1 MNSEDVWM
9 GNAQGNH
16 FSSLFANLAVNMDT
30 PVSHPKESALPGP
43 VWSPG
48 ICIGESVL
56 SDSDGQAVWGRTYLA
71 SVHFADENTEA

>member
-1 MNSEDVWM
+1 
-9 GNAQGNH
+9 
-16 FSSLFANLAVNMDT
+16 MDT